1 MNVKKNFIMYYH
13 SLWQWF
19 EGTLFVFAVSS
30 GALVGIIVAVVVV
43 AVLAMLGCV
52 LFLAL
57 CCYKRRLL
65 LTQQM
70 DISR

>member
-1 MNVKKNFIMYYH
+1 M
-13 SLWQWF
+13 
-19 EGTLFVFAVSS
+19 
-30 GALVGIIVAVVVV
+30 GIIVAVVV

-65 LTQQM
+65 LKQEM
-70 DISR
+70 DISTL